1 MTWPLKLRAAVLMV
15 LHESPAMALHGLS
28 VQFCFVVVAYLIT
41 VHVRVAILLWSALA
55 KGLRVDAIVWL
66 LQHLEPFVSSFLPSV
81 SRAAVPPRFAVV
93 TALAGAWWSVRYS
106 RLSHAYADRLVCVSV
121 EPSLL
126 FRAPRYPA
134 ASTFGAMVAAR
145 ESPSRSLSLLSL
157 HRAFPA
163 VHLAFSRLDTFC
175 TSSHT
180 FDTSFLL
187 LDVVPPTRFCQPRV
201 ACLLACDIKCY

>member
-28 VQFCFVVVAYLIT
+28 LQFCFVVVAYLIT

-106 RLSHAYADRLVCVSV
+106 RLSHAYADRLVCVSGGAIFALPCSML
-121 EPSLL
+121 PSSKHVRRHGRRSRISIAL
-126 FRAPRYPA
+126 FVIAVASPRFPSCSPGIF
-134 ASTFGAMVAAR
+134 AS
-145 ESPSRSLSLLSL
+145 
-157 HRAFPA
+157 
-163 VHLAFSRLDTFC
+163 
-175 TSSHT
+175 
-180 FDTSFLL
+180 
-187 LDVVPPTRFCQPRV
+187 
-201 ACLLACDIKCY
+201 